1 MAEIEKSVL
10 VSHSASRMF
19 ALVDA
24 VEDYPKFL
32 PWCGGSSVNP
42 QDDRVTHATVMI
54 DYHHVKHSF
63 TTENTR
69 QVAELI
75 EMKLLDG
82 PFEHLDGRW
91 RFVSLSEDACKVEF
105 RLHYTFSHKIL
116 EKLVGPV
123 FFIIAKSFVDAFVQR
138 AEQVYGET

>member
-105 RLHYTFSHKIL
+105 RLH
-116 EKLVGPV
+116 
-123 FFIIAKSFVDAFVQR
+123 
-138 AEQVYGET
+138 